1 MSPDTFD
8 RQIEVALQRLE
19 ALARSAKDSG
29 DLKALVVETLEELSA
44 ALEELHV
51 AAEELRQQ
59 NEELAATRQ
68 SVEAERQRYQDLFEL
83 APDGY
88 LVTDPEGI
96 IQEANRAA
104 ASLLGVPQEFLA
116 SKPLVVFVAEEAR
129 QAFHKR
135 LTQMQQDATTA
146 QDWEI
151 SLQSREGEPF
161 PASLTVAP
169 VRDATG
175 RLTGLRWMVRD
186 ISERKEAEELLRSM
200 STMDELTGLHNRRSF
215 LTLAPQYLKMADRN
229 KIAALLLF
237 ADLDGLKSINDT
249 LGHSAGDRAL
259 TTIAHILKKTFR
271 QSDIL
276 ARMGGDE
283 FAVLAMETPVASAE
297 KVMARLQETLDSHN
311 AKNSPHLSLSL
322 GIARYDREHRCS
334 VKELLARADAQMY
347 EQKRS
352 KRDH

>member
-8 RQIEVALQRLE
+8 RQIEAARQRLE
-19 ALARSAKDSG
+19 ALAHGAQNSADPR
-29 DLKALVVETLEELSA
+29 ALVVETLEELST

-51 AAEELRQQ
+51 AAEQLRQQ

-68 SVEAERQRYQDLFEL
+68 RVEEERQRYQDLFEL

-88 LVTDPEGI
+88 LVTDPAGVI
-96 IQEANRAA
+96 REANRAA
-104 ASLLGVPQEFLA
+104 ATLLGVPQEFLV
-116 SKPLVVFVAEEAR
+116 SKPLVVFVAKEGHQDFR
-129 QAFHKR
+129 GR
-135 LTQMQQDATTA
+135 LTQMQQRVTTA
-146 QDWEI
+146 HDWQVI
-151 SLQSREGEPF
+151 LQSQEGTPF

-169 VRDATG
+169 VHDAGG
-175 RLTGLRWMVRD
+175 RMVGLRWLVRD
-186 ISERKEAEELLRSM
+186 ISERKEAEDVLRSM
-200 STMDELTGLHNRRSF
+200 SEIDELTGLHNRRSF

-297 KVMARLQETLDSHN
+297 KVVARLQESLDKHN
-311 AKNSPHLSLSL
+311 VKSSPHLLLSL
-322 GIARYDREHRCS
+322 GVARYDHEHRCS
-334 VKELLARADAQMY
+334 VKELLAKADAQMY

-352 KRDH
+352 RRGE

>member
-8 RQIEVALQRLE
+8 WQIEVARQRLE
-19 ALARSAKDSG
+19 ALAQSAKDSA
-29 DLKALVVETLEELSA
+29 DPRALVVETLEELSTV
-44 ALEELHV
+44 LEELHV

-88 LVTDPEGI
+88 LLTDPEGI
-96 IQEANRAA
+96 IREANRAA
-104 ASLLGVPQEFLA
+104 ATLLGVPQEFLVG
-116 SKPLVVFVAEEAR
+116 KPLAVFVAKDAH
-129 QAFHKR
+129 QAFRGR
-135 LTQMQQDATTA
+135 LTQMQQGATTA
-146 QDWEI
+146 HDWQVI
-151 SLQSREGEPF
+151 LQSREGEPF
-161 PASLTVAP
+161 PGSLTVAP
-169 VRDATG
+169 VRDAGG
-175 RLTGLRWMVRD
+175 RMVGLRWLIRD
-186 ISERKEAEELLRSM
+186 ISQRKEAENVLRSM
-200 STMDELTGLHNRRSF
+200 STMDELTSLYNRRGF
-215 LTLAPQYLKMADRN
+215 FTLAPHYLKVADRN
-229 KIAALLLF
+229 REAAFLLF

-259 TTIAHILKKTFR
+259 TTIARILKKTFR

-283 FAVLAMETPVASAE
+283 FAVLALDSPVTSAE
-297 KVMARLQETLDSHN
+297 KVVARLQESLDTHN
-311 AKNSPHLSLSL
+311 AKNFPHLSLSVGL
-322 GIARYDREHRCS
+322 ARYDREHRCS

>member
-1 MSPDTFD
+1 MSPDPFD
-8 RQIEVALQRLE
+8 RQIEVALQRLK
-19 ALARSAKDSG
+19 ALARSAKDSA

-96 IQEANRAA
+96 IREANRAA
-104 ASLLGVPQEFLA
+104 ASLLGVRQEFLA

-135 LTQMQQDATTA
+135 LTQMQQDATPA
-146 QDWEI
+146 QDWQV

-175 RLTGLRWMVRD
+175 RLTGLRWLVRD

-229 KIAALLLF
+229 KISALLLF

-311 AKNSPHLSLSL
+311 AKSSPHLSLSL
-322 GIARYDREHRCS
+322 GLARYDREHRCS

-352 KRDH
+352 KRGE